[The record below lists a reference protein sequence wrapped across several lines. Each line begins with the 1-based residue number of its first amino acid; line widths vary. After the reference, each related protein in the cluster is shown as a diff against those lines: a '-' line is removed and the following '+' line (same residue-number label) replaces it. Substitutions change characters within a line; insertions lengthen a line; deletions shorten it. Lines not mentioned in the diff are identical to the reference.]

1 MPVNQ
6 NCYFKINIDERQYE
20 VRFTAQVMREFLKST
35 GESLFDVPEWIDD
48 DEKVF
53 TALDL
58 SLKAAGNNVVTDA
71 MSLEE
76 VGIFKAQLMM
86 MVSNIDD
93 LQKKIMLPLQQK
105 MEKVQMAQQQQ
116 QTQIIA
122 ELLRN
127 QSTNTLSESA
137 QLQESK

>member
-6 NCYFKINIDERQYE
+6 NCYFKINIDEKEYP
-20 VRFTAQVMREFLKST
+20 VKFTAQVMREFLKLT
-35 GESLFDVPEWIDD
+35 EESLFNVPNWIDD
-48 DEKVF
+48 DDKVF

-58 SLKAAGNNVVTDA
+58 SLKAAGNTVVTDD

-86 MVSNIDD
+86 MISNIDD

-105 MEKVQMAQQQQ
+105 MEKVQITQQKQ
-116 QTQIIA
+116 QTEIISQ
-122 ELLRN
+122 LLKN
-127 QSTNTLSESA
+127 QSTDLLSESVP
-137 QLQESK
+137 LPE

>member
-20 VRFTAQVMREFLKST
+20 VRFTAQVMREFLKLS
-35 GESLFDVPEWIDD
+35 GESLFNVPEWIDD

-137 QLQESK
+137 QLPESK